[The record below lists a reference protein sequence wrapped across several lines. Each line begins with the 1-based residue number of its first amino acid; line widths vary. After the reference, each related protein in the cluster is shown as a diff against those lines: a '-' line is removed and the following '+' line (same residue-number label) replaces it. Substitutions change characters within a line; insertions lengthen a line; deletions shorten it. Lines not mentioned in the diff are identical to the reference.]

1 YVLDMAE
8 IPTFQARQ
16 AVDTDHDGTVTT
28 AEAAT
33 WRDRECPR
41 LARDLRATADG
52 RALPL
57 GVTGSALSFP
67 KGAAGLETLRLECA
81 LTAPLPAAQAAGRSL
96 TYADNTQQG
105 RVGWHEITAGGDRTT
120 IDADVPPTPPGA
132 RLPAATQ

>member
-67 KGAAGLETLRLECA
+67 KGAAGLATLRLDCARSATRPPGPRPPPPRAPPGLETPRLECA
-81 LTAPLPAAQAAGRSL
+81 LPAPLPAAQAASRSL
-96 TYADNTQQG
+96 TYADNTQPG
-105 RVGWHEITAGGDRTT
+105 R
-120 IDADVPPTPPGA
+120 
-132 RLPAATQ
+132 